1 MFLNLNIKQCNK
13 TRTLNYIV
21 KFIGNIKKMISQH
34 SDPVNYQIPIGN
46 DILPISDYIGKKIK
60 IRFNDVINCVLC
72 NREIKKSFFQGHCYP
87 CFIDSPQT
95 SECILRPELCRAHK
109 GESRDMEWSKKH
121 CLQEHVVYLSLTAG
135 AKVGVTREAQIPT
148 RWIDQGAVK
157 AIQFARTSNRFEAG
171 MIEMELKEHLSDRT
185 AWQRML
191 KNEIDLSVNLLNLKQ
206 KLRNNISDNYKH
218 FVIDDDFIVILNYPH
233 LKYPTKI
240 KSIDLLKI
248 NSIEGRLIAIK
259 GQYLLFEENMAFNI
273 RKHTGFD
280 VQITIF

>member
-1 MFLNLNIKQCNK
+1 M
-13 TRTLNYIV
+13 
-21 KFIGNIKKMISQH
+21 KFSGHLKKMISH
-34 SDPVNYQIPIGN
+34 HTDPVSYEIPLGDDIILISNYLGKNIQIEFTG
-46 DILPISDYIGKKIK
+46 
-60 IRFNDVINCVLC
+60 VINCVLC
-72 NREIKKSFFQGHCYP
+72 GREINKSFFQGHCYP
-87 CFIDSPQT
+87 CFINSPQT

-135 AKVGVTREAQIPT
+135 AKVGGTRGEQIPA

-171 MIEMELKEHLSDRT
+171 MIELELKEYLSDRT

-191 KNEIDLSVNLLNLKQ
+191 KNEIDLSVDLLSMKQ
-206 KLRNNISDNYKH
+206 KFRENISDDYKH
-218 FVIDDDFIVILNYPH
+218 FILNDDSIIAINYPH

-240 KSIDLLKI
+240 KSIDLQKI
-248 NSIEGRLIAIK
+248 KSIEGTLIAIK
-259 GQYLLFEENMAFNI
+259 GQYLLFEENIALNI

-280 VQITIF
+280 VHIVIV